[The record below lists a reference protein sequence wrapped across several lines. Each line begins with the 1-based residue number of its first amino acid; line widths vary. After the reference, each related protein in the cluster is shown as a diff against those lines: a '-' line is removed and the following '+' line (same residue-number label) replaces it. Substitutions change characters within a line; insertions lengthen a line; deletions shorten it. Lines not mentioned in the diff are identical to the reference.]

1 MSLKERARQLY
12 RAKCGLI
19 DMYNYR
25 ESATLIDLVSLA
37 NVSLELYMKD
47 KSAVELYFIGIWGEY
62 QHHPQASIRSELHS
76 PSAFWRYDIRQ
87 FLYANNSHRAPMGE
101 ARKIYHTCL

>member
-1 MSLKERARQLY
+1 MSLKERAHQLY

-19 DMYNYR
+19 DIYNYR
-25 ESATLIDLVSLA
+25 ESAMLIDLVPLA

-47 KSAVELYFIGIWGEY
+47 KSAVKLSFIGIWGG
-62 QHHPQASIRSELHS
+62 ELHPTS
-76 PSAFWRYDIRQ
+76 EFWRCDIRPF
-87 FLYANNSHRAPMGE
+87 FLYSNSSHRGVMGE